1 MKVIIPVA
9 GYGTRLKPHTDKIQ
23 KTILPVA
30 GKPVL
35 DHILAPLFEHNIRSV
50 IFIVG
55 HLKGQVADHMN
66 KYHGNFSFVEQT
78 KRLGLGHA
86 VLQGL
91 QDTEDP
97 VLVQLGDSIFNVDY
111 SDLCS
116 RRTNQIVVEE
126 VDDPSRF
133 GIVEVVEDKI
143 VGFYEKDPD
152 PPGNL
157 AISGLYYFI
166 NESQLKGALENL
178 IDNDMKTKNEYQLTD
193 ALQIMLDQGSIF
205 NCYPSN
211 EYIDVGVPEDFLK
224 ANKTLLM
231 PHHDDVSGVKI
242 TDPVFIGEG
251 CNIKNSSIGPY
262 VTIMNNCNVKNCQII
277 DSIVLDGAQLKDLSI
292 NHQIIG
298 GNGSEYC

>member
-35 DHILAPLFEHNIRSV
+35 DHILAPLFEHKIRH
-50 IFIVG
+50 ITFIVG
-55 HLKGQVADHMN
+55 HLKSQVADHMK
-66 KYHGNFSFVEQT
+66 KYRGYFSYVEQT
-78 KRLGLGHA
+78 ERLGLGHA
-86 VLQGL
+86 ILQGL

-97 VLVQLGDSIFNVDY
+97 VLVQLGDAIFNVDY

-116 RRTNQIVVEE
+116 RQTNHIAVEE

-133 GIVEVVEDKI
+133 GIVEVVDGKI

-157 AISGLYYFI
+157 AISGLYFFI
-166 NESQLKGALENL
+166 NESQLKDALEYL
-178 IDNDMKTKNEYQLTD
+178 IDNDIKTKNEYQLTD
-193 ALQIMLDQGSIF
+193 ALQLMLNQGSLF
-205 NCYPSN
+205 KSYPSN
-211 EYIDVGVPEDFLK
+211 NYIDVGVPEDFLK
-224 ANKTLLM
+224 ANRILLE
-231 PHHDDVSGVKI
+231 PHHGLLSGVKI

-262 VTIMNNCNVKNCQII
+262 VSIMNNCKIENCQII
-277 DSIVLDGAQLKDLSI
+277 DSIVLDGAQLKD
-292 NHQIIG
+292 QKVKRKIIG
-298 GNGSEYC
+298 GDGSEYC